1 MDLSE
6 LFSQKRSPL
15 FPKNL
20 AIAAAFLLGLLLFL
34 SILRSALFS
43 EITEEKRLWFEVTF
57 LILAA
62 LVSEILVRYLK
73 QPSVITLLVVGV
85 ILSSSFVGVIW
96 PPIYGILAAIGLSG
110 LFSSSAIHTIGT
122 GGAIKVFAQLGAIFL
137 MFEAGLHGK
146 LGEVFNGRN
155 LLVALLGVLVPFA
168 GGFAYAEYTGGSF
181 AHALFVGA
189 ALTATSV
196 GVTVAVLMELGAMQ
210 KAYAKTIIGA
220 AVIDD
225 VLALLVL
232 SAIPGLETGAGGDL
246 VASLLSLLATSI
258 VFIAGGIAIGL
269 WATGKFKE
277 KEGKAQGSAAAE
289 YWFLACL
296 AGVFFYAFSAEFIG
310 LSAIVGAY
318 VAGLVMSTA
327 GLSERVLSQSKPL
340 SNLFTPMFFLS
351 LGLYVDVTTILPAL
365 VPILA
370 ICAIAFL
377 TKIVGCGAGALIC
390 GSKPNEAL
398 AIGVGMAPRGEI
410 ALIIALLGLESGVL
424 AAADYSVLSAMAFIT
439 TIVPPFFMR
448 KLAPK

>member
-1 MDLSE
+1 MNLPDLLSN
-6 LFSQKRSPL
+6 KRIQLS
-15 FPKNL
+15 PKNL

-34 SILRSALFS
+34 SILRSALFADLS
-43 EITEEKRLWFEVTF
+43 EEKRLWFEVTF

-85 ILSSSFVGVIW
+85 LLSQSFVGAVW
-96 PPIYGILAAIGLSG
+96 PLFYGVLSAIGLG
-110 LFSSSAIHTIGT
+110 ALFPSTALHTISAE
-122 GGAIKVFAQLGAIFL
+122 GAIRVFAQLGAIFL

-146 LGEVFNGRN
+146 LGDVFNGRN
-155 LLVALLGVLVPFA
+155 LIVALLGVLIPFA

-232 SAIPGLETGAGGDL
+232 SAIPGLESGAGGDL
-246 VASLLSLLATSI
+246 AASLASLLLTSV
-258 VFIAGGIAIGL
+258 VFIAGGLAIGL
-269 WATGKFKE
+269 WATGKFAE
-277 KEGKAQGSAAAE
+277 KGGSTSGE
-289 YWFLACL
+289 KWFLACL

-327 GLSERVLSQSKPL
+327 GLSERALSQSKPL

-351 LGLYVDVTTILPAL
+351 LGLYVDVTTIIPAFWA
-365 VPILA
+365 IAA
-370 ICAIAFL
+370 ICIIAFL
-377 TKIVGCGAGALIC
+377 TKIIGCGAGAILC
-390 GSKPNEAL
+390 GSKPSEAL

-439 TIVPPFFMR
+439 TVMPPFFMR